1 MIVPKLSEAAGGDP
15 GWLRLRAAA
24 ASPEVGDTL
33 PLPDSR
39 QLRVAEMD
47 GLRVARMVLFAA
59 GTIAVPFTLSSR
71 ADEVA
76 RRNGA
81 GVKETRADD
90 ASSG

>member
-1 MIVPKLSEAAGGDP
+1 M
-15 GWLRLRAAA
+15 
-24 ASPEVGDTL
+24 
-33 PLPDSR
+33 
-39 QLRVAEMD
+39 AEMD

-76 RRNGA
+76 RRSGA
-81 GVKETRADD
+81 AVKETRADD